1 MGAARASEPV
11 LIVGAGPAG
20 LATAACLTRRKIPY
34 RLFEAGDMPANTW
47 RRLYDRLH
55 LHTVRALS
63 GLPGY
68 PMPRR
73 FPRYPSREQVVE
85 YLDGYARHFG
95 LVIETGMPVTRATAE
110 DSGWRV
116 ETPAGAQTGWA
127 LVSATGIFSNPL
139 RARYPGEETFQGR
152 IAHSASY
159 RNAAPFAGQR
169 VLLIGVGNS
178 GAEIAVDLAEHGAQP
193 TISIR
198 AGANVVPRSLVG
210 VPIQRWAHVI
220 GHLPVGLTQN
230 VLAPVLLRQAV
241 RRQTQAGVPRP
252 TVGILEKPGV
262 PVIGLELLQHARAG
276 NIAIRPA
283 VERFTERGACFVDG
297 REEPFDSVLV
307 ATGYRPTL
315 AYFGDALPLD
325 ESGLPRMDGV
335 RSLDA
340 PNLYFVGMYNNIRG
354 TLFNIAHEAPQVAEA
369 LATASRKSLAT

>member
-95 LVIETGMPVTRATAE
+95 LVIETGMLVTRATVE

-220 GHLPVGLTQN
+220 GHLPAGLTQN

>member
-1 MGAARASEPV
+1 MGAARASGASEPV

-20 LATAACLTRRKIPY
+20 LATAACLTRHKIAY

-63 GLPGY
+63 GLPDY

-85 YLDGYARHFG
+85 YLDAYARHFG
-95 LVIETGMPVTRATAE
+95 LVIETGAPVTRATPV
-110 DSGWRV
+110 DGGWRV
-116 ETPAGAQTGWA
+116 ETPAGAQTGRA

-139 RARYPGEETFQGR
+139 RARYPGEDAFQGQ

-193 TISIR
+193 TVSIR
-198 AGANVVPRSLVG
+198 AGANVVPRSLLG

-220 GHLPVGLTQN
+220 GHLLPGLTQN
-230 VLAPVLLRQAV
+230 VLASVLLRQAV

-276 NIAIRPA
+276 SIAIRPA
-283 VERFTERGACFVDG
+283 VERLTERGACFVDG

-315 AYFGDALPLD
+315 AYFGDTLPLD
-325 ESGLPRMDGV
+325 TTGLPRMDGV
-335 RSLDA
+335 RALDA

-354 TLFNIAHEAPQVAEA
+354 TLFNIAHEAPLVAEA
-369 LATASRKSLAT
+369 LATA

>member
-34 RLFEAGDMPANTW
+34 RLFEAGDMPAYTW

-55 LHTVRALS
+55 LHTVRALF

-68 PMPRR
+68 AMPRR

-85 YLDGYARHFG
+85 YLDSYARHFG

-116 ETPAGAQTGWA
+116 ETPAGAQTGRA
-127 LVSATGIFSNPL
+127 LVSATGIFSNPS
-139 RARYPGEETFQGR
+139 RARYPGEETFQGK

-193 TISIR
+193 TVSIR

-241 RRQTQAGVPRP
+241 R
-252 TVGILEKPGV
+252 
-262 PVIGLELLQHARAG
+262 
-276 NIAIRPA
+276 
-283 VERFTERGACFVDG
+283 
-297 REEPFDSVLV
+297 
-307 ATGYRPTL
+307 
-315 AYFGDALPLD
+315 
-325 ESGLPRMDGV
+325 
-335 RSLDA
+335 
-340 PNLYFVGMYNNIRG
+340 
-354 TLFNIAHEAPQVAEA
+354 
-369 LATASRKSLAT
+369 

>member
-1 MGAARASEPV
+1 MGARASEPV

-20 LATAACLTRRKIPY
+20 LATAACLKQRKVPI
-34 RLFEAGDMPANTW
+34 RIFEAGDAPATTW

-85 YLDGYARHFG
+85 YLDAYARHFG
-95 LVIETGMPVTRATAE
+95 LVIETGMPVLRAAPE
-110 DSGWRV
+110 GDGWRV
-116 ETPAGAQTGWA
+116 ETPAGAHTGRA

-139 RARYPGEETFQGR
+139 RIHYPGEESFQGQ
-152 IAHSASY
+152 IAHTAGY
-159 RNAAPFAGQR
+159 RNASPFAGQR

-178 GAEIAVDLAEHGAQP
+178 GAEIAVDLAEHGAHP

-198 AGANVVPRSLVG
+198 AGANVVPRELVG
-210 VPIQRWAHVI
+210 VPIQRWAHLI
-220 GHLPVGLTQN
+220 THLPPGLTQR

-262 PVIGLELLQHARAG
+262 PVIGLELLQQARAG
-276 NIAIRPA
+276 AIAIRPA
-283 VERFTERGACFVDG
+283 VERFTGPGVRFVDG
-297 REEPFDSVLV
+297 REEPFDSVLI

-315 AYFGDALPLD
+315 DYLRDALPLD
-325 ESGLPRMDGV
+325 DAGFPRMDGV
-335 RSLDA
+335 RALDA

-369 LATASRKSLAT
+369 LSV